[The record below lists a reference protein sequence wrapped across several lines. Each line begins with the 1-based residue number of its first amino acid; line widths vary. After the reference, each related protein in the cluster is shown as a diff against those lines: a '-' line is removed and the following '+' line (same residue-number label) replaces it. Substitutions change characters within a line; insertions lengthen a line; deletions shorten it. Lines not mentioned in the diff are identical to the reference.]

1 MVASSGRDFSC
12 YSGAER
18 GRIGHDRIAH
28 EGKVR
33 KSALRCLGV
42 AGAASILH
50 DNRDQSEIDAV
61 PVIETSR
68 MGPSASRPEVP
79 ASTSSLVYRAPPVQ
93 RSIYSSAPQEV
104 PE

>member
-1 MVASSGRDFSC
+1 
-12 YSGAER
+12 
-18 GRIGHDRIAH
+18 
-28 EGKVR
+28 
-33 KSALRCLGV
+33 LRCLGV
-42 AGAASILH
+42 AGAAGILH

-61 PVIETSR
+61 PVISTSR

-79 ASTSSLVYRAPPVQ
+79 ASTSSLVYRAAPVQ